1 MPAVTEPTNTSSE
14 AESSSNRPTGAE
26 LRRLKGMAQRL
37 DTVTRLGHGGLS
49 PTFIAAVNHELANHE
64 LVKIKFTDFKD
75 QKKELAAKLAEA
87 TNSHLIWIIGHV
99 AVLYRKAAK
108 PAAATE

>member
-1 MPAVTEPTNTSSE
+1 MTESTQTPTPSPEPTG
-14 AESSSNRPTGAE
+14 RPSGAE

-37 DTVTRLGHGGLS
+37 NTVTRLGHGGLS

-87 TNSHLIWIIGHV
+87 TNSHLIWVIGHV

-108 PAAATE
+108 PSAAAE